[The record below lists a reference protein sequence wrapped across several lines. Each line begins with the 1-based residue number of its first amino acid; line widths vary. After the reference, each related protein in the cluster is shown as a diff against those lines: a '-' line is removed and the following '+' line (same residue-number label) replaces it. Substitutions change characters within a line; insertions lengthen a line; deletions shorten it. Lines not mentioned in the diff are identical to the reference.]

1 MKLVGAKF
9 KIGGKDAGEVRLT
22 PSGSISISVKNP
34 LIKNELQ
41 KGVLGPKKQFIT
53 VDKGLEFVK
62 AVIRQYSGAY
72 VQAVGILE

>member
-22 PSGSISISVKNP
+22 PSGSVSISVKNP
-34 LIKNELQ
+34 LVKNELQ

-53 VDKGLEFVK
+53 AEKGLEFIK
-62 AVIRQYSGAY
+62 AVIHQYSGAY